1 MNLSTV
7 ETQVIIKELA
17 KREEPQ
23 AYGIGQYQNHQV
35 SIESKFNGKREKIE
49 LPEHGQVLIVS
60 LPN

>member
-1 MNLSTV
+1 
-7 ETQVIIKELA
+7 VIIKELA
-17 KREEPQ
+17 KREEVQ